1 MVKFLK
7 EGFKDFKKYYYED
20 DKSYIDNLVK
30 SGQKP
35 KFMVIACSDSR
46 VDPAILFQTKPGE
59 VFAVRNVANLV
70 PPYSPDKGHH
80 GVSAAIEFGVLD
92 LKIKHIIILGHAHCG
107 GIKVLCNNFSANKNM
122 HPPKETQREFIDS
135 WMNIASPIM
144 DKVDSKDC
152 SEPLQHFIEKESIK
166 NSIQNL
172 KTFPWVIELIKNK
185 ELNIHGWWFDL
196 KSGEIFCY
204 DEDKK
209 KFFNINNESQ
219 EKV

>member
-1 MVKFLK
+1 MLEFLK
-7 EGFKDFKKYYYED
+7 EGFKDFKKNYYEN
-20 DKSYIDNLVK
+20 DKSYIDKLVK

-107 GIKVLCNNFSANKNM
+107 GITTLCNNFNLDIAETPNK
-122 HPPKETQREFIDS
+122 KIKREFIDS
-135 WMNIASPIM
+135 WMNIAAPIM
-144 DKVDSKDC
+144 EKVNSKDC
-152 SEPLQHFIEKESIK
+152 SEPLQHFVEKESIK

-185 ELNIHGWWFDL
+185 QLNIHGWWFDL
-196 KSGEIFCY
+196 KSGNIFSF
-204 DEDKK
+204 DEEKNN
-209 KFFNINNESQ
+209 FFNIDQ
-219 EKV
+219 

>member
-1 MVKFLK
+1 MLEFLK
-7 EGFKDFKKYYYED
+7 EGFKDFKKNYYEN

-30 SGQKP
+30 SGQRP

-92 LKIKHIIILGHAHCG
+92 LKIEHIIVLGHAHCG
-107 GIKVLCNNFSANKNM
+107 GIKTLCNNYNAGVDILPTKN
-122 HPPKETQREFIDS
+122 TQREFIDS

-144 DKVDSKDC
+144 DKINSKDC

-172 KTFPWVIELIKNK
+172 RTFPWIIELIQNK
-185 ELNIHGWWFDL
+185 KLTLHGWWFDL
-196 KSGEIFCY
+196 KIGEIFCF
-204 DEDKK
+204 DEDKNT
-209 KFFNINNESQ
+209 FVTIDNDN
-219 EKV
+219 

>member
-1 MVKFLK
+1 MLEFLK
-7 EGFKDFKKYYYED
+7 EGFKDFKKNYYEN
-20 DKSYIDNLVK
+20 DKSYINKLVK

-107 GIKVLCNNFSANKNM
+107 GITTLCNNFNL
-122 HPPKETQREFIDS
+122 
-135 WMNIASPIM
+135 NIAASPTKNI
-144 DKVDSKDC
+144 K
-152 SEPLQHFIEKESIK
+152 SIK
-166 NSIQNL
+166 
-172 KTFPWVIELIKNK
+172 
-185 ELNIHGWWFDL
+185 
-196 KSGEIFCY
+196 
-204 DEDKK
+204 
-209 KFFNINNESQ
+209 SQ
-219 EKV
+219 

>member
-1 MVKFLK
+1 MLEFLK
-7 EGFKDFKKYYYED
+7 EGFKDFKKNYYEN
-20 DKSYIDNLVK
+20 DKSYINNLVK

-107 GIKVLCNNFSANKNM
+107 GITTLCNNFNLNIAASPTKNI
-122 HPPKETQREFIDS
+122 KREFIDS

-144 DKVDSKDC
+144 DKVNSKDC

-172 KTFPWVIELIKNK
+172 KTFPWVIELVKNK
-185 ELNIHGWWFDL
+185 QLNIHGWWFDL
-196 KSGEIFCY
+196 QSGNIFSF
-204 DEDKK
+204 DEEKDN
-209 KFFNINNESQ
+209 FFNID
-219 EKV
+219 K

>member
-1 MVKFLK
+1 MLEFLK
-7 EGFKDFKKYYYED
+7 EGFKDFKKNYYEN
-20 DKSYIDNLVK
+20 DKSYIDKLVK

-92 LKIKHIIILGHAHCG
+92 LKIKDIIILGHAHCG
-107 GIKVLCNNFSANKNM
+107 GITTLCNNFNLDIEKSPTKNI
-122 HPPKETQREFIDS
+122 KREFIDS

-144 DKVDSKDC
+144 DKVNSKDC

-185 ELNIHGWWFDL
+185 QLNIHGWWFDL
-196 KSGEIFCY
+196 KSGNIFSFN
-204 DEDKK
+204 EEKNN
-209 KFFNINNESQ
+209 FFKMDQ
-219 EKV
+219 